1 MADISKISP
10 NGGTT
15 VYNLKDVTARNGLT
29 ATEALLRDTVG
40 WTGKNLIPYPYITA
54 SKTIQG
60 IAYTVNSN
68 GTIAANGTATA
79 DSWFSVTKFTAGSLK
94 AGNYILNGCP
104 SGGGSG
110 KYMVHMRVD
119 PMPSSGTYFR
129 IDNYSGDTE
138 FSITDTTTDYIVF
151 IGVKSGQTVS
161 NLVFAPM
168 IRRANILDGTFE
180 IGHTSVS
187 QLLTDLDSSGNS
199 VRVYNGDIPGSS
211 NSGTNSTCT
220 LSNIIPSTRV
230 KVNDVVIDQY
240 VNSGSGYLYL
250 GFWKITGI
258 NGSTVSVTGIK
269 EYEIPT
275 GGSGVNLLLGTGT
288 SQTKSSMTMSTDN
301 TYTTWDPYSM
311 KQTYAEMALNTSQ
324 YVTVSFDWSA
334 TSAPAN
340 ATVRVGT
347 GASPWEYF
355 GTLLTLASGSSSG
368 HKTATYKVTDT
379 LKACTSKTFRLRFDN
394 AAGMNFTILNVKL
407 EIGKYPTPWTPNQA
421 DLVGPAA
428 GFGTPTATIDSNVG
442 TPSVTVTASGG
453 NTSKVFNFA
462 FKNLKGAKGDKG
474 DKGDTGSTGAA
485 AGFGTPTASVDS
497 NIGTPSVTITSS
509 GANTAKVFN
518 FAFKNLKG
526 AKGDK
531 GDKGDTGSV
540 NWANMTTAQ
549 KQELIN
555 AAVTIIENDIGST
568 DSMQF

>member
-40 WTGKNLIPYPYITA
+40 WTGKNLIPYPYVATSTSVTISGIT
-54 SKTIQG
+54 
-60 IAYTVNSN
+60 YTVTDGVIN
-68 GTIAANGTATA
+68 ANGTATA
-79 DSWFSVTKFTAGSLK
+79 DSWFNVTTFSSGALK
-94 AGNYILNGCP
+94 AGSYILSGCP
-104 SGGGSG
+104 DGGSST
-110 KYMVHMRVD
+110 KYNLHIRED
-119 PMPSSGTYFR
+119 PIPSSGAFYGY
-129 IDNYSGDTE
+129 NYSGQTNITIPDTNK
-138 FSITDTTTDYIVF
+138 SYKVYA
-151 IGVKSGQTVS
+151 GVKSGQTVS
-161 NLVFAPM
+161 NIKFKPM
-168 IRRANILDGTFE
+168 ITRANILDGTFE

-220 LSNIIPSTRV
+220 LSNIIPSTKV
-230 KVNDVVIDQY
+230 KINDVVIDQY

-288 SQTKSSMTMSTDN
+288 SQTKSSMTMN
-301 TYTTWDPYSM
+301 NGYTTWDPYSM

-324 YVTVSFDWSA
+324 YITISFDWSA

-340 ATVRVGT
+340 ATVKAGT

-394 AAGMNFTILNVKL
+394 AAGMNFTISNVKL

-428 GFGTPTATIDSNVG
+428 GFGTPTATVDSNIG

-540 NWANMTTAQ
+540 NWASMTTAQ